1 MANNIYGTIR
11 QAQFDPARDAD
22 IFYYYRPSRSTDNIF
37 NGFQKIDDVSK
48 VLEQSKLE
56 TSETGDLRL
65 PGMYTLKLPV
75 DIFGN
80 VGIYTIYIVPKEIKC
95 EIKDIGVLA
104 AYPSIR
110 GVIIDTND
118 IGSGLERGSFGNDNL
133 AGYAIEYFG
142 SDKTRQDLVRIVT
155 TSTFCEP
162 VTQNSTSSTS
172 TSTSSA
178 YRYNANGSLA
188 FLTVTPSS
196 APTYKTNAAPYIGT
210 TGQSIVL
217 KNTKFDP
224 VCVEIEITDHD
235 IETVSYML
243 EGEQIRNFE
252 NGRVTT
258 YNFDGEIYKQMEFST
273 IKDNYTNTNI
283 AEAKLDKS
291 NNLDSTI
298 DLNGIKGIN

>member
-1 MANNIYGTIR
+1 MANNVYGTIR

-22 IFYYYRPSRSTDNIF
+22 IYYYYRPTRSSEDTF
-37 NGFQKIDDVSK
+37 FTGFKKIDDASK

-56 TSETGDLRL
+56 TSETGDLKL

-104 AYPSIR
+104 AYPSIN
-110 GVIIDTND
+110 GVVIDTSEVEGMD
-118 IGSGLERGSFGNDNL
+118 RGSFGNDNL
-133 AGYAIEYFG
+133 VGYRIEYFNG
-142 SDKTRQDLVRIVT
+142 SNRQDLLRIIT

-162 VTQNSTSSTS
+162 VTQNLTTS
-172 TSTSSA
+172 TSNANA
-178 YRYNANGSLA
+178 YRYNENGSLV
-188 FLTVTPSS
+188 FLTVTPSTS
-196 APTYKTNAAPYIGT
+196 PTFKTNAKPFIGT
-210 TGQSIVL
+210 PSQKIVL

-224 VCVEIEITDHD
+224 ICVEVEVTNHD

-258 YNFDGEIYKQMEFST
+258 YNFDGEVYKQMEYST
-273 IKDNYTNTNI
+273 VKDNYTNTNI

-291 NNLDSTI
+291 NNVDNSLNLDI
-298 DLNGIKGIN
+298 IKR